1 MLPSAKEYLKAKIES
16 ALSKTGVD
24 INGIQLNLEKPKIEQ
39 YGDFATNIA
48 MVLAKKVGKNPRE
61 IAKDIV
67 ANLEIEPEFVEKVE
81 IAGPGFINFK
91 LSPSFYIKRIEEI
104 LKQGENFGKLKL
116 GEGKKAN
123 VEFVSANPTGPL
135 TVGHGRNAVLGDT
148 IANILEWVGYDMTRE
163 YYFNNAG
170 KQMKILADSVRL
182 RYLELLGEK
191 IDYPEDYYQ
200 GDYIKDIAK
209 MLIDEYGDKLKDGAD
224 LKIFKEKAEKVI
236 FDDIKKT
243 LKRLGIE
250 FDVYYNED
258 WLYEKKIWEVVEEL
272 EKKGYVYE
280 EDGAK
285 WFKLTALGGDQN
297 KVLIRSTGEPTYR
310 LPDIAYHIEKFKR
323 GFDLIVDVF
332 GADHIAEYPDVLKA
346 LEVLGYDVSK
356 VKVLIYQ
363 FVTLVK
369 DGEVVKMSTRK
380 ANYVTLDE
388 LIDEVG
394 VDATKFF
401 FLNRKADAHL
411 NFDLNLAKKQSEE
424 NPVYYLQ
431 YAHARIASIL
441 RYASEMGVEIGDIDK
456 VDLNLLK
463 EEEEVKLAKLL
474 SEFPDAI
481 ESAYYSF
488 EPLKLISYLNEVAEA
503 FHHFYHKHRVVGSD
517 PGLTK
522 ARLALCLATK
532 IVLANGFKILGI
544 SAPERM

>member
-1 MLPSAKEYLKAKIES
+1 MLI
-16 ALSKTGVD
+16 
-24 INGIQLNLEKPKIEQ
+24 
-39 YGDFATNIA
+39 
-48 MVLAKKVGKNPRE
+48 AKKVGKNPRE

-104 LKQGENFGKLKL
+104 LKQGGNFGKLKL

-148 IANILEWVGYDMTRE
+148 IANILEWVGYDVTRE

-170 KQMKILADSVRL
+170 RQMKILADSVRL

-285 WFKLTALGGDQN
+285 WFKLTALGGGQD
-297 KVLIRSTGEPTYR
+297 KVLVKSTGEPTYR

-356 VKVLIYQ
+356 VRVLIYQ
-363 FVTLVK
+363 FVTIVK

-380 ANYVTLDE
+380 ANYITLDE

-394 VDATKFF
+394 ADVVRFF
-401 FLNRKADAHL
+401 FLNRSRDAHL

-463 EEEEVKLAKLL
+463 EEEEIKLAKLL

-488 EPLKLISYLNEVAEA
+488 EPLKLINYLNELAEA

>member
-1 MLPSAKEYLKAKIES
+1 MLPSAKEYLKAKIEN
-16 ALSKTGVD
+16 ALSKIGIDV
-24 INGIQLNLEKPKIEQ
+24 NGTQLTLERPKLEQ

-48 MVLAKKVGKNPRE
+48 MLIAKKLGKNPRE

-67 ANLEIEPEFVEKVE
+67 ANLEIEPEFIEKVE

-91 LSPSFYIKRIEEI
+91 LSPSFYIERIKEI
-104 LKQGENFGKLKL
+104 LNQGENFGRLKI
-116 GEGKKAN
+116 GEGKRAN

-148 IANILEWVGYDMTRE
+148 IANILEWVGYEVIRE

-170 KQMKILADSVRL
+170 RQMRILADSVRL

-191 IDYPEDYYQ
+191 IDYPQDYYQ

-258 WLYEKKIWEVVEEL
+258 WLYEKKIWEVVDEL
-272 EKKGYVYE
+272 GKRGYIYEK
-280 EDGAK
+280 DGAV
-285 WFKLTALGGDQN
+285 WFKATTAGGDQD
-297 KVLIRSTGEPTYR
+297 KVLVKSTGEPTYR

-323 GFDLIVDVF
+323 GFDLIVDIF
-332 GADHIAEYPDVLKA
+332 GADHIAEYPDVLRA

-363 FVTLVK
+363 FVTIVR
-369 DGEVVKMSTRK
+369 DGEVVKMSTRR
-380 ANYVTLDE
+380 ANYITLDE

-394 VDATKFF
+394 PDVVRFF
-401 FLNRKADAHL
+401 FLNRSRDAHL

-441 RYASEMGVEIGDIDK
+441 RFASEMGVEIGDIDK
-456 VDLNLLK
+456 VDFKLIK
-463 EEEEVKLAKLL
+463 EEEEIKLAKLL
-474 SEFPDAI
+474 SEFPDVVG
-481 ESAYYSF
+481 SAYYSF
-488 EPLKLISYLNEVAEA
+488 EPLKLINYLNEVAET
-503 FHHFYHKHRVVGSD
+503 FHYFYHKHRVVGSD
-517 PGLTK
+517 LDLTR

>member
-16 ALSKTGVD
+16 ALSKIGI
-24 INGIQLNLEKPKIEQ
+24 INGTQLNLEKPKIEQ

-104 LKQGENFGKLKL
+104 LKQGGNFGKLKL

-148 IANILEWVGYDMTRE
+148 IANILEWVGYDVTRE

-170 KQMKILADSVRL
+170 RQMKILADSVRL

-285 WFKLTALGGDQN
+285 WFKVTALGGGQD
-297 KVLIRSTGEPTYR
+297 KVLVRSTGEPTYR

-363 FVTLVK
+363 FVTIVK

-380 ANYVTLDE
+380 ANYITLDE

-394 VDATKFF
+394 VDVVRFF
-401 FLNRKADAHL
+401 FLNRSRDAHL

-456 VDLNLLK
+456 VNLNLLK
-463 EEEEVKLAKLL
+463 EEEEIKLAKLL

-488 EPLKLISYLNEVAEA
+488 EPLKLINYLNEVAEA

>member
-81 IAGPGFINFK
+81 VAGPGFINFK
-91 LSPSFYIKRIEEI
+91 LSPSFYIQRIKEI
-104 LKQGENFGKLKL
+104 LTQGENFGKLKL

-148 IANILEWVGYDMTRE
+148 IANILEWVGYDVTRE

-170 KQMKILADSVRL
+170 RQMKILADSVRL

-285 WFKLTALGGDQN
+285 WFKLTALGGGQD
-297 KVLIRSTGEPTYR
+297 KVLVKSTGEPTYR

-356 VKVLIYQ
+356 VRVLIYQ
-363 FVTLVK
+363 FVTIVK

-380 ANYVTLDE
+380 ANYITLDE

-394 VDATKFF
+394 VDVVRFF
-401 FLNRKADAHL
+401 FLNRSRDAHL

-463 EEEEVKLAKLL
+463 EEEEIKLAKLL

-488 EPLKLISYLNEVAEA
+488 EPLKLINYLNEVAEA

>member
-1 MLPSAKEYLKAKIES
+1 MLPSAKEYLKAKIEN
-16 ALSKTGVD
+16 ALSKIGIDV
-24 INGIQLNLEKPKIEQ
+24 NGTQLTLERPKLEQ

-48 MVLAKKVGKNPRE
+48 MLIAKKLGKNPRE

-67 ANLEIEPEFVEKVE
+67 ANLEIEPEFIEKVE

-91 LSPSFYIKRIEEI
+91 LSPSFYIERIKEI
-104 LKQGENFGKLKL
+104 LNQGENFGRLKI
-116 GEGKKAN
+116 GEGKRAN

-148 IANILEWVGYDMTRE
+148 IANILEWVGYEVIRE

-170 KQMKILADSVRL
+170 RQMRILADSVRL

-191 IDYPEDYYQ
+191 IDYPQDYYQ

-258 WLYEKKIWEVVEEL
+258 WLYEKKIWEVVDEL
-272 EKKGYVYE
+272 RKRGYIYEK
-280 EDGAK
+280 DGAV
-285 WFKLTALGGDQN
+285 WFKATTAGGDQD
-297 KVLIRSTGEPTYR
+297 KVLVKSTGEPTYR

-323 GFDLIVDVF
+323 GFDLIVDIF
-332 GADHIAEYPDVLKA
+332 GADHIAEYPDVLRA

-363 FVTLVK
+363 FVTIVR
-369 DGEVVKMSTRK
+369 DGEVVKMSTRR
-380 ANYVTLDE
+380 ANYITLDE

-394 VDATKFF
+394 PDVVRFF
-401 FLNRKADAHL
+401 FLNRSRDAHL

-441 RYASEMGVEIGDIDK
+441 RFASEMGVEIGDIDK
-456 VDLNLLK
+456 VDFKLIK

-474 SEFPDAI
+474 SEFPDVVG
-481 ESAYYSF
+481 SAYYSF
-488 EPLKLISYLNEVAEA
+488 EPLKLINYLNEVAET
-503 FHHFYHKHRVVGSD
+503 FHYFYHKHRVVGSD
-517 PGLTK
+517 LDLTR

>member
-1 MLPSAKEYLKAKIES
+1 MLPSAKEYLKAKIEG
-16 ALSKTGVD
+16 ALSKIGV
-24 INGIQLNLEKPKIEQ
+24 INGTQLNLEKPKIEQ
-39 YGDFATNIA
+39 FGDFATNIA
-48 MVLAKKVGKNPRE
+48 MLIAKKVGKNPRE

-148 IANILEWVGYDMTRE
+148 IANILEWVGYDVTRE

-170 KQMKILADSVRL
+170 RQMKILADSVRL

-285 WFKLTALGGDQN
+285 WFKLTALGGGQD
-297 KVLIRSTGEPTYR
+297 KVLVKSTGEPTYR

-363 FVTLVK
+363 FVTIVK

-380 ANYVTLDE
+380 ANYITLDE

-394 VDATKFF
+394 ADVVRFF
-401 FLNRKADAHL
+401 FLNRSRDAHL

-441 RYASEMGVEIGDIDK
+441 RYASEMGVEIGDIEK

-463 EEEEVKLAKLL
+463 EEEEIKLAKLL

-488 EPLKLISYLNEVAEA
+488 EPLKLINYLNEVAEA

>member
-1 MLPSAKEYLKAKIES
+1 MLPSAKEYLKAKIEN
-16 ALSKTGVD
+16 ALSKIGIDV
-24 INGIQLNLEKPKIEQ
+24 NGTQLTLERPKLEQ

-48 MVLAKKVGKNPRE
+48 MLIAKKLGKNPRE

-67 ANLEIEPEFVEKVE
+67 ANLEIEPEFIEKVE

-91 LSPSFYIKRIEEI
+91 LSPSFYIERIKEI
-104 LKQGENFGKLKL
+104 LNQGENFGRLKI
-116 GEGKKAN
+116 GEGKRAN

-148 IANILEWVGYDMTRE
+148 IANILEWVGYEVIRE

-170 KQMKILADSVRL
+170 RQMRILADSVRL

-191 IDYPEDYYQ
+191 IDYPQDYYQ

-258 WLYEKKIWEVVEEL
+258 WLYEKKIWEVVDEL
-272 EKKGYVYE
+272 GKRGYIYEK
-280 EDGAK
+280 DGAV
-285 WFKLTALGGDQN
+285 WFKATTAGGDQD
-297 KVLIRSTGEPTYR
+297 KVLVKSTGEPTYR

-323 GFDLIVDVF
+323 GFDLIVDIF
-332 GADHIAEYPDVLKA
+332 GADHIAEYPDVLRA

-363 FVTLVK
+363 FVTIVR
-369 DGEVVKMSTRK
+369 DGEVVKMSTRR
-380 ANYVTLDE
+380 ANYITLDE

-394 VDATKFF
+394 PDVVRFF
-401 FLNRKADAHL
+401 FLNRSRDAHL

-441 RYASEMGVEIGDIDK
+441 RFASEMGVEIGDIDK
-456 VDLNLLK
+456 VDFKLIK

-474 SEFPDAI
+474 SEFPDVVG
-481 ESAYYSF
+481 SAYYSF
-488 EPLKLISYLNEVAEA
+488 EPLKLINYLNEVAET
-503 FHHFYHKHRVVGSD
+503 FHYFYHKHRVVGSD
-517 PGLTK
+517 LDLTR

>member
-1 MLPSAKEYLKAKIES
+1 MLPSAKEYLKAKIEN
-16 ALSKTGVD
+16 ALSKIGIDV
-24 INGIQLNLEKPKIEQ
+24 NGTQLTLERPKLEQ

-48 MVLAKKVGKNPRE
+48 MLIAKKLGKNPRE

-67 ANLEIEPEFVEKVE
+67 ANLEIEPEFIEKVE

-91 LSPSFYIKRIEEI
+91 LSPSFYIERIKEI
-104 LKQGENFGKLKL
+104 LNQGENFGRLKI
-116 GEGKKAN
+116 GEGKRAN

-148 IANILEWVGYDMTRE
+148 IANILEWVGYEVIRE

-170 KQMKILADSVRL
+170 RQMRILADSVRL

-191 IDYPEDYYQ
+191 IDYPQDYYQ

-258 WLYEKKIWEVVEEL
+258 WLYEKKIWEVVDEL
-272 EKKGYVYE
+272 GKRGYIYEK
-280 EDGAK
+280 DGAV
-285 WFKLTALGGDQN
+285 WFKATTAGGDQD
-297 KVLIRSTGEPTYR
+297 KVLVKSTGEPTYR

-323 GFDLIVDVF
+323 GFDLIVDIF
-332 GADHIAEYPDVLKA
+332 GADHIAEYPDVLRA

-363 FVTLVK
+363 FVTIVR
-369 DGEVVKMSTRK
+369 DGEVVKMSTRR
-380 ANYVTLDE
+380 ANYITLDE

-394 VDATKFF
+394 PDVVRFF
-401 FLNRKADAHL
+401 FLNRSRDAHL

-441 RYASEMGVEIGDIDK
+441 RFASEMGVEIVDIDK
-456 VDLNLLK
+456 VDFKLIK

-474 SEFPDAI
+474 SEFPDVVG
-481 ESAYYSF
+481 SAYYSF
-488 EPLKLISYLNEVAEA
+488 EPLKLINYLNEVAET
-503 FHHFYHKHRVVGSD
+503 FHYFYHKHRVVGSD
-517 PGLTK
+517 LDLAR

>member
-1 MLPSAKEYLKAKIES
+1 MLPSAKEYLKAKVEN
-16 ALSKTGVD
+16 ALRKIGVD
-24 INGIQLNLEKPKIEQ
+24 VNGIQLTLERPKVEH

-48 MVLAKKVGKNPRE
+48 MVAAKKIGKNPKE

-67 ANLEIEPEFVEKVE
+67 SNLEIEPEFIEKVE

-91 LSPSFYIKRIEEI
+91 LAPLFYIQRVKEI
-104 LKQGENFGKLKL
+104 LIQGENFGKLKI

-148 IANILEWVGYDMTRE
+148 IANILEWVGYEVTRE

-170 KQMKILADSVRL
+170 RQMRILADSVRL

-191 IDYPEDYYQ
+191 IDYPEEYYQ

-209 MLIDEYGDKLKDGAD
+209 MLIDEYGDKLRDNAD
-224 LKIFKEKAEKVI
+224 LKIFKEKAERVI

-258 WLYEKKIWEVVEEL
+258 WLYEKKIWEVVDEL
-272 EKKGYVYE
+272 KKRGYVYE
-280 EDGAK
+280 KDGAV
-285 WFKLTALGGDQN
+285 WFKATSVGGQQD
-297 KVLIRSTGEPTYR
+297 KVLVKSTGEPTYR

-323 GFDLIVDVF
+323 GFDLLVDVF
-332 GADHIAEYPDVLKA
+332 GADHIAEYPDVLRA

-356 VKVLIYQ
+356 IKVLIYQ
-363 FVTLVK
+363 FVTIVR
-369 DGEVVKMSTRK
+369 DGEVVKMSTRR
-380 ANYVTLDE
+380 ANYITLDE

-394 VDATKFF
+394 SDVVRFF
-401 FLNRKADAHL
+401 FLNRSRDAHL

-441 RYASEMGVEIGDIDK
+441 RFAKEMGIEIGDIDE
-456 VDLNLLK
+456 VNFNLIK
-463 EEEEVKLAKLL
+463 EEEEIKLAKLL
-474 SEFPDAI
+474 SEFPDVI

-488 EPLKLISYLNEVAEA
+488 EPLKLINYLNEIAET
-503 FHHFYHKHRVVGSD
+503 FHYFYHKHRVVGSELD
-517 PGLTK
+517 LTK
-522 ARLALCLATK
+522 ARLALCLSTK

>member
-1 MLPSAKEYLKAKIES
+1 MLPSAKEYLKAKIEN
-16 ALSKTGVD
+16 ALSKIGIDV
-24 INGIQLNLEKPKIEQ
+24 NGTQLTLERPKLEQ

-48 MVLAKKVGKNPRE
+48 MLIAKKLGKNPRE

-67 ANLEIEPEFVEKVE
+67 ANLEIEPEFIEKVE

-91 LSPSFYIKRIEEI
+91 LSPSFYIERIKEI
-104 LKQGENFGKLKL
+104 LNQGENFGRLKI
-116 GEGKKAN
+116 GEGKRAN

-148 IANILEWVGYDMTRE
+148 IANILEWVGYEVIRE

-170 KQMKILADSVRL
+170 RQMRILADSVRL

-191 IDYPEDYYQ
+191 IDYPQDYYQ

-258 WLYEKKIWEVVEEL
+258 WLYEKKIWEVVDEL
-272 EKKGYVYE
+272 GKRGYIYEK
-280 EDGAK
+280 DGAV
-285 WFKLTALGGDQN
+285 WFKATTAGGDQD
-297 KVLIRSTGEPTYR
+297 KVLVKSTGEPTYR

-323 GFDLIVDVF
+323 GFDLIVDIF
-332 GADHIAEYPDVLKA
+332 GADHIAEYPDVLRA
-346 LEVLGYDVSK
+346 LEVLGYDISK

-363 FVTLVK
+363 FVTIVR
-369 DGEVVKMSTRK
+369 DGEVVKMSTRR
-380 ANYVTLDE
+380 ANYITLDE

-394 VDATKFF
+394 PDVVRFF
-401 FLNRKADAHL
+401 FLNRSRDAHL

-441 RYASEMGVEIGDIDK
+441 RFASEMGVEIGDIDK
-456 VDLNLLK
+456 VDFKLIK

-474 SEFPDAI
+474 SEFPDVVG
-481 ESAYYSF
+481 SAYYSF
-488 EPLKLISYLNEVAEA
+488 EPLKLINYLNEVAET
-503 FHHFYHKHRVVGSD
+503 FHYFYHKHRVVGSD
-517 PGLTK
+517 LDLTR

>member
-1 MLPSAKEYLKAKIES
+1 MLPSAKEYLKAKIEN
-16 ALSKTGVD
+16 ALSKIGIDV
-24 INGIQLNLEKPKIEQ
+24 NGTQLTLERPKLEQ

-48 MVLAKKVGKNPRE
+48 MLIAKKIGKNPRE

-67 ANLEIEPEFVEKVE
+67 ANLEIEPEFIEKVE

-91 LSPSFYIKRIEEI
+91 LSPSFYIERIKEI
-104 LKQGENFGKLKL
+104 LNQGENFGRLKI
-116 GEGKKAN
+116 GEGKRAN

-148 IANILEWVGYDMTRE
+148 IANILEWVGYEVIRE

-170 KQMKILADSVRL
+170 RQMRILADSVRL

-191 IDYPEDYYQ
+191 IDYPQDYYQ

-258 WLYEKKIWEVVEEL
+258 WLYEKKIWEVVDEL
-272 EKKGYVYE
+272 GKRGYIYEK
-280 EDGAK
+280 DGAV
-285 WFKLTALGGDQN
+285 WFKATTAGGDQD
-297 KVLIRSTGEPTYR
+297 KVLVKSTGEPTYR

-323 GFDLIVDVF
+323 GFDLIVDIF
-332 GADHIAEYPDVLKA
+332 GADHIAEYPDVLRA

-363 FVTLVK
+363 FVTIVR
-369 DGEVVKMSTRK
+369 DGEVVKMSTRR
-380 ANYVTLDE
+380 ANYITLDE

-394 VDATKFF
+394 PDVVRFF
-401 FLNRKADAHL
+401 FLNRSRDAHL

-441 RYASEMGVEIGDIDK
+441 RFASEMGVEIGDIDK
-456 VDLNLLK
+456 VDLKLIK
-463 EEEEVKLAKLL
+463 EEEEIKLAKLL
-474 SEFPDAI
+474 SEFPDVVG
-481 ESAYYSF
+481 SAYYSF
-488 EPLKLISYLNEVAEA
+488 EPLKLINYLNEVAET
-503 FHHFYHKHRVVGSD
+503 FHYFYHKHRVVGSD
-517 PGLTK
+517 LDLTR

>member
-1 MLPSAKEYLKAKIES
+1 MLPSAKEYLKAKIEN
-16 ALSKTGVD
+16 ALSKIGIDV
-24 INGIQLNLEKPKIEQ
+24 NGTQLTLERPKLEQ

-48 MVLAKKVGKNPRE
+48 MLIAKKLGKNPRE

-67 ANLEIEPEFVEKVE
+67 ANLEIEPEFIEKVE

-91 LSPSFYIKRIEEI
+91 LSPSFYIERIKEI
-104 LKQGENFGKLKL
+104 LNQGENFGRLKI
-116 GEGKKAN
+116 GEGKRAN

-148 IANILEWVGYDMTRE
+148 IANILEWVGYEVIRE

-170 KQMKILADSVRL
+170 RQMRILADSVRL

-191 IDYPEDYYQ
+191 IDYPQDYYQ

-258 WLYEKKIWEVVEEL
+258 WLYEKKIWEVVDEL
-272 EKKGYVYE
+272 RKRGYIYEK
-280 EDGAK
+280 DGAV
-285 WFKLTALGGDQN
+285 WFKATTAGGDQD
-297 KVLIRSTGEPTYR
+297 KVLVKSTGEPTYR

-323 GFDLIVDVF
+323 GFDLIVDIF
-332 GADHIAEYPDVLKA
+332 GADHIAEYPDVLRA
-346 LEVLGYDVSK
+346 LEVLGYDISK

-363 FVTLVK
+363 FVTIVR
-369 DGEVVKMSTRK
+369 DGEVVKMSTRR
-380 ANYVTLDE
+380 ANYITLDE

-394 VDATKFF
+394 PDVVRFF
-401 FLNRKADAHL
+401 FLNRSRDAHL

-441 RYASEMGVEIGDIDK
+441 RFASEMEVEIGDIDK
-456 VDLNLLK
+456 VDFKLIK

-474 SEFPDAI
+474 SEFPDVVG
-481 ESAYYSF
+481 SAYYSF
-488 EPLKLISYLNEVAEA
+488 EPLKLINYLNEVAET
-503 FHHFYHKHRVVGSD
+503 FHYFYHKHRVVGSD
-517 PGLTK
+517 LDLTR

>member
-1 MLPSAKEYLKAKIES
+1 MLPSAKEYLKAKIEN
-16 ALSKTGVD
+16 ALSKIGIDV
-24 INGIQLNLEKPKIEQ
+24 NGTQLTLERPKLEQ

-48 MVLAKKVGKNPRE
+48 MLIAKKLGKNPRE

-67 ANLEIEPEFVEKVE
+67 ANLEIEPEFIEKVE

-91 LSPSFYIKRIEEI
+91 LSPSFYIERIKEI
-104 LKQGENFGKLKL
+104 LNQGENFGRLKI
-116 GEGKKAN
+116 GEGKRAN

-148 IANILEWVGYDMTRE
+148 IANILEWVGYEVIRE

-170 KQMKILADSVRL
+170 RQMRILADSVRL

-191 IDYPEDYYQ
+191 IDYPQDYYQ

-258 WLYEKKIWEVVEEL
+258 WLYEKKIWEVVDEL
-272 EKKGYVYE
+272 GKRGYIYEK
-280 EDGAK
+280 DGAV
-285 WFKLTALGGDQN
+285 WFKATTAGGDQD
-297 KVLIRSTGEPTYR
+297 KVLVKSTGEPTYR

-323 GFDLIVDVF
+323 GFDLIVDIF
-332 GADHIAEYPDVLKA
+332 GADHIAEYPDVLRA
-346 LEVLGYDVSK
+346 LEVLGYDISK

-363 FVTLVK
+363 FVTIVR
-369 DGEVVKMSTRK
+369 DGEVVKMSTRR
-380 ANYVTLDE
+380 ANYITLDE

-394 VDATKFF
+394 PDVVRFF
-401 FLNRKADAHL
+401 FLNRSRDAHL

-441 RYASEMGVEIGDIDK
+441 RFASEMGVEIVDIDK
-456 VDLNLLK
+456 VDFKLIK

-474 SEFPDAI
+474 SEFPDVVG
-481 ESAYYSF
+481 SAYYSF
-488 EPLKLISYLNEVAEA
+488 EPLKLINYLNEVAET
-503 FHHFYHKHRVVGSD
+503 FHYFYHKHRVVGSD
-517 PGLTK
+517 LDLTR

>member
-1 MLPSAKEYLKAKIES
+1 MLPSAKEYLKAKIEN
-16 ALSKTGVD
+16 ALSKIGIDV
-24 INGIQLNLEKPKIEQ
+24 NGTQLTLERPKLEQ

-48 MVLAKKVGKNPRE
+48 MLIAKKIGKNPRE

-67 ANLEIEPEFVEKVE
+67 ANLEIEPEFIEKVE

-91 LSPSFYIKRIEEI
+91 LSPSFYIERIKEI
-104 LKQGENFGKLKL
+104 LNQGENFGRLKI
-116 GEGKKAN
+116 GEGKRAN

-148 IANILEWVGYDMTRE
+148 IANILEWVGYEVIRE

-170 KQMKILADSVRL
+170 RQMRILADSVRL

-191 IDYPEDYYQ
+191 IDYPQDYYQ

-258 WLYEKKIWEVVEEL
+258 WLYEKKIWEVVDEL
-272 EKKGYVYE
+272 RKRGYIYEK
-280 EDGAK
+280 DGAV
-285 WFKLTALGGDQN
+285 WFKATTAGGDQD
-297 KVLIRSTGEPTYR
+297 KVLVKSTGEPTYR

-323 GFDLIVDVF
+323 GFDLIVDIF
-332 GADHIAEYPDVLKA
+332 GADHIAEYPDVLRA

-363 FVTLVK
+363 FVTIVR
-369 DGEVVKMSTRK
+369 DGEVVKMSTRR
-380 ANYVTLDE
+380 ANYITLDE

-394 VDATKFF
+394 PDVVRFF
-401 FLNRKADAHL
+401 FLNRSRDAHL

-441 RYASEMGVEIGDIDK
+441 RFASEMGVEIGDIDK
-456 VDLNLLK
+456 VDFKLIK

-474 SEFPDAI
+474 SEFPDVVG
-481 ESAYYSF
+481 SAYYSF
-488 EPLKLISYLNEVAEA
+488 EPLKLINYLNEVAET
-503 FHHFYHKHRVVGSD
+503 FHYFYHKHRVVGSD
-517 PGLTK
+517 LDLTR